1 MKKAVTKADNY
12 SYMLIGLTFL
22 LFCSAVVD
30 EIMPET
36 GQHIVLA
43 SMVIALMSGVWSIR
57 SNHFVFTSGIGFVS
71 GVIIV
76 IIMGLIL
83 DVTQLDVIHM
93 LLMLCF
99 FCMTLCYAGK
109 QVLLSGNITIN
120 SIIGSICIFLL
131 LGLIWSL
138 LYLLLIEFSPES
150 FSGISINSW
159 INNFPEMV
167 YFSFITL
174 TTLGYGDV
182 LPTNSI
188 SRFLAYMEA
197 ITGLFYMAIVVSS
210 LVGAQLNN
218 ESNNNGNMK

>member
-1 MKKAVTKADNY
+1 MKKAITKADNY
-12 SYMLIGLTFL
+12 NYLLIGLIFL
-22 LFCSAVVD
+22 LFCSAIVD
-30 EIMPET
+30 EILPET

-43 SMVIALMSGVWSIR
+43 SMVIALMSGIWSFR
-57 SNHFVFTSGIGFVS
+57 SNHFAFTSGVGFVA

-76 IIMGLIL
+76 IFLGLML
-83 DVTQLDVIHM
+83 DATQLDIIHM

-99 FCMTLCYAGK
+99 FCITLWYAGK
-109 QVLLSGNITIN
+109 QVLLSGNISIN

-138 LYLLLIEFSPES
+138 LYLLLIEFSPLS
-150 FSGISINSW
+150 FSGISIDSW

-218 ESNNNGNMK
+218 ESINSTN